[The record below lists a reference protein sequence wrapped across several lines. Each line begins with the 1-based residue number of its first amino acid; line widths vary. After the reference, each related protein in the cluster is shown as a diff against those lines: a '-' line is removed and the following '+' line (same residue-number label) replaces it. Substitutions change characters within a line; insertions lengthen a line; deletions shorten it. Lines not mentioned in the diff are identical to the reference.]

1 MFLGI
6 EVNTLACELRLPEE
20 KLLRLRARLEEWGDR
35 KACQRKEL
43 ESLVGLLNHACKV
56 VRSGQSFLRRMN
68 DLLHGM
74 PDSSRS
80 NHPIRLNREF
90 RSDLAWWR
98 SFVSGWNGK
107 SFLPPA
113 QRLSAV
119 EMASDASGS
128 WGCGA
133 WHGTHWFQ
141 VQWDHRLADAPI
153 MVKELIPVVL
163 AAELWGGQWSDCLV
177 RCYCDNQAV
186 VACLRSRTSKNRHVM
201 HMLRV
206 LAFVEARHRFYLS
219 PLYLSTTENFLADD
233 LSRDNLVSFL
243 SKVPDADSSP
253 AATSSALLDLLLTP
267 EIDWVSPAW
276 QSLFADIFRQ
286 GSQHPPKDHTTRE

>member
-1 MFLGI
+1 M
-6 EVNTLACELRLPEE
+6 
-20 KLLRLRARLEEWGDR
+20 
-35 KACQRKEL
+35 
-43 ESLVGLLNHACKV
+43 GLLNQACKV
-56 VRSGQSFLRRMN
+56 VMSGRSFLRRMI
-68 DLLHGM
+68 DLLHSM

-98 SFVSGWNGK
+98 SFFSGWSGK
-107 SFLPPA
+107 SFLPQA
-113 QRLSAV
+113 QRLLAV
-119 EMASDASGS
+119 DMASDASGS

-133 WHGTHWFQ
+133 WYGTHWFQ
-141 VQWDHRLADAPI
+141 VQWDHRLANTPI

-177 RCYCDNQAV
+177 RGYCDNQAV
-186 VACLRSRTSKNRHVM
+186 VACLCSRTSKNRHVM
-201 HMLRV
+201 HILRV

-219 PLYLSTTENFLADD
+219 PLYLSTTANFLADD
-233 LSRDNLVSFL
+233 LSRDNLVSFQ

-253 AATSSALLDLLLTP
+253 AATSSALLDLLLTL

-276 QSLFADIFRQ
+276 QSLFAEVFRQ
-286 GSQHPPKDHTTRE
+286 RSQHPPEDHTTRE

>member
-1 MFLGI
+1 MPHVVGHRGRYAGLR
-6 EVNTLACELRLPEE
+6 VRLPEE
-20 KLLRLRARLEEWGDR
+20 KLMHLRARLEEWGDR

-56 VRSGQSFLRRMN
+56 VRLGRSFLRRMI
-68 DLLHGM
+68 DLLHSM

-80 NHPIRLNREF
+80 NHPIRLNWEF
-90 RSDLAWWR
+90 RSDLAWWS

-113 QRLSAV
+113 
-119 EMASDASGS
+119 
-128 WGCGA
+128 
-133 WHGTHWFQ
+133 
-141 VQWDHRLADAPI
+141 API

-163 AAELWGGQWSDCLV
+163 ASELWSGQWSDCLV

-219 PLYLSTTENFLADD
+219 PLYLSMTANFLADD

-253 AATSSALLDLLLTP
+253 AATSSVLLDLLLTP
-267 EIDWVSPAW
+267 EINWVSPAW
-276 QSLFADIFRQ
+276 QSLF
-286 GSQHPPKDHTTRE
+286 T